1 MLYIYIYIYICVY
14 IYIYIYIYRLNK
26 SYKYCCWIKTL
37 FNVIKVL
44 VVYSRNNSFCFPP
57 GWYQKNLVF
66 DLILK

>member
-1 MLYIYIYIYICVY
+1 MYIYIYIF
-14 IYIYIYIYRLNK
+14 NK
-26 SYKYCCWIKTL
+26 SYKYSRWIKTL